1 MNSKQA
7 NQLLEERLERW
18 RLILGGQAD
27 KGQEISL
34 PEQVQGVDDVLDALY
49 DSEKKAG
56 LGRSSPNIN
65 RWLGDIRKYFPTA
78 VVQLMQKDA
87 LERLGLERMLLE
99 PELLESVEPDV
110 HLVGTLL
117 ALKKVLPSKTRET
130 ARVLVRKVVEE
141 LEKRLR
147 YPMEQAIRGSLH
159 RAQRTRRPRHNE
171 IDWHQTIRVNLKHY
185 QESLQTIIPELL
197 LGHGRK
203 RQQMKQVVLLI
214 DQSGSMVTSVV
225 YASVFGAI
233 LASMRTIRTHLVVF
247 DTSVVDL
254 SQHLDDPVELLFSTQ
269 LGGGTNINKAMAYAE
284 QIIDQPLDTILILIS
299 DLFEGGS
306 EEDLLRR
313 SLNLKAS
320 GVQLINLLAL
330 NDEGAPAF
338 NRMLAAQFAQLDIPA
353 FACTP
358 DVFPDLMAA
367 AIQKQD
373 LNKFKT

>member
-254 SQHLDDPVELLFSTQ
+254 SQHLDDPVELLFSTH